1 MLWPVGYPAF
11 GPDFAPP
18 ADVAD
23 LSTGQVVQRPVLGI
37 SGGDYQPYVISV
49 GTRLVYVGSAGTMT
63 IPATL
68 KGRPSAL
75 GPATPFF
82 APSATPGHVWLVYY
96 RDFADGG
103 PVQAREVPV
112 AGGPAGPAVF
122 MPAHTALVLRGTDAG
137 FLLETRHG
145 SSLGLAMWRP
155 GSTPQNLPDMPARG
169 DGISDGFDATAR
181 IIAYG
186 TRCHWYTTEP
196 DAGDNG
202 FLACAML
209 RVLDLRTGRLASFA
223 APAGTAGW
231 LPAGFNRVN
240 ALSPGGQMIATYAA
254 VPPADEGRDRL
265 YLVQLGTAR
274 VTPVPSAARAFADTA
289 WSEIGSWLLYQ
300 GAGQHLW
307 AYQVTSGEVR
317 SSSAPCCNYTAMV
330 GAGSS

>member
-1 MLWPVGYPAF
+1 MKIAASGTQAEPATVPDALIREARRRQRRRYVMAATIFIAIGSVAGAVIASAAGDNRVRAPHRQARPAVPARSGRAPRLAAPILAGVRTTVVLWPVGYPAF

-112 AGGPAGPAVF
+112 AGR
-122 MPAHTALVLRGTDAG
+122 LDQQ
-137 FLLETRHG
+137 
-145 SSLGLAMWRP
+145 SS
-155 GSTPQNLPDMPARG
+155 
-169 DGISDGFDATAR
+169 
-181 IIAYG
+181 
-186 TRCHWYTTEP
+186 C
-196 DAGDNG
+196 
-202 FLACAML
+202 
-209 RVLDLRTGRLASFA
+209 
-223 APAGTAGW
+223 
-231 LPAGFNRVN
+231 
-240 ALSPGGQMIATYAA
+240 
-254 VPPADEGRDRL
+254 PPIPR
-265 YLVQLGTAR
+265 
-274 VTPVPSAARAFADTA
+274 
-289 WSEIGSWLLYQ
+289 WS
-300 GAGQHLW
+300 
-307 AYQVTSGEVR
+307 
-317 SSSAPCCNYTAMV
+317 
-330 GAGSS
+330 